1 MNVLVIG
8 ANGQVGKH
16 VVKQLKESE
25 HTSIAMVRK
34 EEQVATMND
43 LGAGEVVIADLE
55 DDFSHAFKQA
65 DAVIFAAGSGG
76 STGADKTLVIDL
88 WGAIKSFQYAEKASI
103 NHFVQ
108 LSSIGA
114 GDPDGQPDKIK
125 HYMVAKAV
133 SDQMLMSTSLSYS
146 IVRPGPLTN
155 EEATGK
161 IKVADAFNN
170 VGEDSITRADVATA
184 LIDSLTNKATHGK
197 AFEILAGE
205 EEISNALSSLK

>member
-16 VVKQLKESE
+16 VIEGLAKSDHKA
-25 HTSIAMVRK
+25 IAMVRK
-34 EEQVATMND
+34 EEQVDKMKE
-43 LGAGEVVIADLE
+43 LGADEVVLANLE
-55 DDFSHAFKQA
+55 EDFSHAYTDI

-88 WGAIKSFQYAEKASI
+88 WGAIKAFQYAEKANI
-103 NHFVQ
+103 KHFVQ

-133 SDQMLMSTSLSYS
+133 SDQMLMATSLNYT

-155 EEATGK
+155 
-161 IKVADAFNN
+161 DAA
-170 VGEDSITRADVATA
+170 VGSIETSDMFKEIGDRSIPRADVANV
-184 LIDSLTNKATHGK
+184 LIESLSTETVRNK
-197 AFEILAGE
+197 AFELLAGDQV
-205 EEISNALSSLK
+205 IKRALQNL